1 MKQSSRI
8 ITSVTLCALALL
20 MAPSARSEESPST
33 AGKPPTT
40 AKHAAAAPAKSPAP
54 PKAVKFAGQPKSPPP
69 HLAKASHIS
78 GASSAAIAAVT
89 SENEITTASYGT
101 ANAACGSMVMPA
113 AALKQVSRG
122 FSSYHSGI
130 DLMAPY
136 GSPIRAAAAGHV
148 VFAGTFFGYGNMI
161 DLVTDSGI
169 VTRYGHMSVFA
180 AGLHAGSRVE
190 MGETIGAIG
199 TSGQAHGPHV
209 HFEVRIGGHAVN
221 PAPYLGLANCPTGPK
236 PGVTVEE
243 ARAPDAPVEGRP
255 GGVFQ

>member
-1 MKQSSRI
+1 MKQRSRI
-8 ITSVTLCALALL
+8 ITSVTLCALTLL
-20 MAPSARSEESPST
+20 MAPSARSEESPS
-33 AGKPPTT
+33 APGKPSAS
-40 AKHAAAAPAKSPAP
+40 AKQAASTPARSQAP
-54 PKAVKFAGQPKSPPP
+54 PKAAKFAGQPKSPAP
-69 HLAKASHIS
+69 HLAKSAHNA

-89 SENEITTASYGT
+89 GENEIGTASYASLGAT
-101 ANAACGSMVMPA
+101 CGSMLMPA

-148 VFAGTFFGYGNMI
+148 VFAGTYFGYGNMI

-190 MGETIGAIG
+190 MGQTIGAIG
-199 TSGQAHGPHV
+199 TSGMAHGPHV

-221 PAPYLGLANCPTGPK
+221 PAPYLGLANCPTGTA
-236 PGVTVEE
+236 PGITVEE
-243 ARAPDAPVEGRP
+243 ARAPDAPTDARP

>member
-1 MKQSSRI
+1 MKQRSRI
-8 ITSVTLCALALL
+8 ITSVTLCALTLL

-33 AGKPPTT
+33 AGKPHTT
-40 AKHAAAAPAKSPAP
+40 AKTAASTPARSPAP
-54 PKAVKFAGQPKSPPP
+54 HKIVKFSGQPKSPPP
-69 HLAKASHIS
+69 HLAKFSHNS

-89 SENEITTASYGT
+89 SENEIGTASYASLSAT
-101 ANAACGSMVMPA
+101 CGSMLMPA

-148 VFAGTFFGYGNMI
+148 VFAGTYFGYGNMI
-161 DLVTDSGI
+161 DLVTDTGI

-180 AGLHAGSRVE
+180 AGLHAGTRVE
-190 MGETIGAIG
+190 LGQTIGAIG
-199 TSGQAHGPHV
+199 TSGQAHGAHV
-209 HFEVRIGGHAVN
+209 HFEVRIGGRAVN
-221 PAPYLGLANCPTGPK
+221 PAPFLGLANCPTGTA
-236 PGVTVEE
+236 PGITVEE
-243 ARAPDAPVEGRP
+243 ARAPDAPTDARP